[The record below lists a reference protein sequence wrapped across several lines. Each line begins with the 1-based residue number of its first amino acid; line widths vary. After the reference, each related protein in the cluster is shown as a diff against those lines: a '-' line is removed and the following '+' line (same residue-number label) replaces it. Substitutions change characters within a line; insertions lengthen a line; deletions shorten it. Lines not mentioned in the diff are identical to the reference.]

1 MTQQIV
7 IDQPVAPLREAPR
20 ADARLVSQALFGES
34 ADVLEQTD
42 GHLRV
47 RLTHD
52 GYEGWLPQEA
62 AGAAA
67 EAPPTHVVMVP
78 QTLVFPEPDIK
89 AAPATPLHMGARV
102 RVVGQ
107 EDTFAQLAGGGYAV
121 EAHLLGIDA
130 ALPDAVTVAETFLR
144 APYLWGGRTV
154 AGIDCSGLVQMALR
168 MAGHENI
175 PRDSADQAQTVGA
188 ELPIDPKGLQRGDLV
203 FWRGHVGMM
212 VDDTRLIHANAYHM
226 QVVVEPLLY
235 ASGRI
240 TDAGGGIPMAIRRP
254 ERK

>member
-1 MTQQIV
+1 MTQHIV
-7 IDQPVAPLREAPR
+7 IERPVAPLREEPR
-20 ADARLVSQALFGES
+20 ADARLVSQALRGET
-34 ADVLEQTD
+34 ADVLEQAD
-42 GHLRV
+42 GHWRV

-52 GYEGWLPQEA
+52 GYEGWLPEEA
-62 AGAAA
+62 AGAAPDA
-67 EAPPTHVVMVP
+67 APTDVVMVP

-89 AAPATPLHMGARV
+89 AAPATPLYMGAPV
-102 RVVGQ
+102 RVIGR

-121 EAHLLGIDA
+121 EAHLLGIGA
-130 ALPDAVTVAETFLR
+130 ALPDAAAVAETFLR

-175 PRDSADQAQTVGA
+175 PRDSADQAHTVGEA
-188 ELPIDPKGLQRGDLV
+188 RPIDPKGLQRGDLV
-203 FWRGHVGMM
+203 FWEGHVGMM

-226 QVVVEPLLY
+226 QVVIEPLLF

-240 TDAGGGIPMAIRRP
+240 TDAGGGIPLAIRRP
-254 ERK
+254 

>member
-1 MTQQIV
+1 MTRQIV
-7 IDQPVAPLREAPR
+7 IARPVAPLKDAPR
-20 ADARLVSQALFGES
+20 PDTWLVSQALFGET
-34 ADVLEQTD
+34 AEVLEQAD
-42 GHLRV
+42 GHWRV

-52 GYEGWLPQEA
+52 GYEGWLPLEA
-62 AGAAA
+62 ADVAPEAAS
-67 EAPPTHVVMVP
+67 THVVMVP

-89 AAPATPLHMGARV
+89 AAPATPLYMGTPV
-102 RVVGQ
+102 RVIGQ

-130 ALPDAVTVAETFLR
+130 ALPDAATVAETFLH

-154 AGIDCSGLVQMALR
+154 AGIDCSGLVQMALM
-168 MAGHENI
+168 MAGHKNI
-175 PRDSADQAQTVGA
+175 PRDSADQAKVVGQ

-203 FWRGHVGMM
+203 FWEGHVGMM

-240 TDAGGGIPMAIRRP
+240 TDAGGGIPISIRRP
-254 ERK
+254 